1 MEAVE
6 KRKKFGLKHV
16 MIILGVFF
24 VMALAGIGTETGDET
39 AEDLNKAYPSE
50 AVVMA
55 EEFVKSRLKAPGTAE
70 FNSYDPDKVTE
81 IEKNKFKVTGW
92 VDAENSFGAKIRSN
106 YLAVVRYEPEQE
118 KWYLEEISIN

>member
-16 MIILGVFF
+16 LIILGVFF
-24 VMALAGIGTETGDET
+24 IMALAGIGTGTGDGT
-39 AEDLNKAYPSE
+39 AKSANEASPSE
-50 AVVMA
+50 AAVMA
-55 EEFVKSRLKAPGTAE
+55 EEFVKGKLKAPGTAE

-81 IEKNKFKVTGW
+81 IEENKFKVTGW